1 MDVTVCV
8 CTFGDPSWIE
18 LAVRHALPSVTASKV
33 KVVHGATLAQA
44 RNEAAFFA
52 DSEWLIY
59 LDADDRL
66 GEGYIEAMAEAS
78 GDLRAPR
85 LFIGDVEMPLVD
97 RDIEQQNP
105 CCVGT
110 AIRREL
116 LLDCGGWPEFRAWED
131 WALFLRAVRRGAVIE
146 HTQAVYLAAPSPYG
160 RNSTVTDPSGLHRE
174 IRAWA

>member
-8 CTFGDPSWIE
+8 CTFGDPSWIHM
-18 LAVRHALPSVTASKV
+18 AVRHALPSVDAAKV
-33 KVVHGATLAQA
+33 KVVHGGTLAQA
-44 RNEAAFFA
+44 RNEAAFWS

-66 GEGYIEAMAEAS
+66 GEGYVEAMGEAV
-78 GDLRAPR
+78 GDLRVPR
-85 LFIGDVEMPLVD
+85 LFIGDVEVD
-97 RDIEQQNP
+97 LASRDIEHMNP
-105 CCVGT
+105 CPVGT
-110 AIRREL
+110 AIRREM

-131 WALFLRAVRRGAVIE
+131 WALFLRAFRRGAVIE

-160 RNSTVTDPSGLHRE
+160 RNSTVTDSRRLHEE